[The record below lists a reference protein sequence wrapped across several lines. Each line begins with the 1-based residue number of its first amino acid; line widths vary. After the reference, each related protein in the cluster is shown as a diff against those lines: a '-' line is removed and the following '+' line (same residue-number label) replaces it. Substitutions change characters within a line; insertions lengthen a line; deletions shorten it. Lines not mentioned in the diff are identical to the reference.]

1 MTINITAENSAFL
14 FIDVQEKLTAMLR
27 KDKAAKKAEIL
38 AKTAKILNIKTVL
51 TEQYPQGLGA
61 TIPQVKYCLPD
72 SAKFFE
78 KTSFNALDTEGVKEA
93 IGDIKNVFI
102 FGIETH
108 ICVFQTALALLENG
122 YNVFVV
128 KDACASRETDE
139 FKAGINLMEKEGAKI
154 MTTEMVIFELLK
166 SSKHPNFKEV
176 QLLIKKKNYAGK
188 TKIFPAPVTKK

>member
-1 MTINITAENSAFL
+1 MTIDITAQNSAFL
-14 FIDVQEKLTAMLR
+14 FIDVQEKLVGMLR

-38 AKTAKILNIKTVL
+38 AKTAKILNIKTIL

-61 TIPQVKYCLPD
+61 TIPTVKYNLPD

-78 KTSFNALDTEGVKEA
+78 KTSFNALLTDGVKEA
-93 IGDIKNVFI
+93 IGDVKNVFI

-108 ICVFQTALALLENG
+108 ICVYQTAHALLENG

-154 MTTEMVIFELLK
+154 LTTEMVIFELLK

-176 QLLIKKKNYAGK
+176 QFLIK
-188 TKIFPAPVTKK
+188 

>member
-1 MTINITAENSAFL
+1 MTINITAQNCAFL

-78 KTSFNALDTEGVKEA
+78 KTSF
-93 IGDIKNVFI
+93 
-102 FGIETH
+102 
-108 ICVFQTALALLENG
+108 
-122 YNVFVV
+122 
-128 KDACASRETDE
+128 
-139 FKAGINLMEKEGAKI
+139 LM
-154 MTTEMVIFELLK
+154 
-166 SSKHPNFKEV
+166 H
-176 QLLIKKKNYAGK
+176 
-188 TKIFPAPVTKK
+188 

>member
-1 MTINITAENSAFL
+1 MTIDINTENSAFL

-51 TEQYPQGLGA
+51 TEQYPQGLGS
-61 TIPQVKYCLPD
+61 TIPSVKYCLPD
-72 SAKFFE
+72 SAKTFE
-78 KTSFNALDTEGVKEA
+78 KTSFNALDTDGVKDA
-93 IGDIKNVFI
+93 LGDVKNVFI

-108 ICVFQTALALLENG
+108 ICVLQTALALLQTG
-122 YNVFVV
+122 YNVFVI

-154 MTTEMVIFELLK
+154 MTTEIVLFELLK
-166 SSKHPNFKEV
+166 TAKHPNFKEV
-176 QLLIKKKNYAGK
+176 QLLIK
-188 TKIFPAPVTKK
+188 

>member
-1 MTINITAENSAFL
+1 MTINITTDNSAFL
-14 FIDVQEKLTAMLR
+14 FIDIQEKLTAMLK

-51 TEQYPQGLGA
+51 TEQYPQGLGS
-61 TIPQVKYCLPD
+61 TIPCVKYCLPD
-72 SAKFFE
+72 SAKTFE
-78 KTSFNALDTEGVKEA
+78 KTSFNALDTDGVKETL
-93 IGDIKNVFI
+93 GDVKNVFI

-108 ICVFQTALALLENG
+108 ICVFQTTLALLEHG
-122 YNVFVV
+122 YNVLVI

-166 SSKHPNFKEV
+166 TSKHPNFKEV
-176 QLLIKKKNYAGK
+176 QLLIK
-188 TKIFPAPVTKK
+188 

>member
-1 MTINITAENSAFL
+1 MTIDINTENSAFL

-51 TEQYPQGLGA
+51 TEQYPQGLGS
-61 TIPQVKYCLPD
+61 TIPSVKYCLPD
-72 SAKFFE
+72 SAKTFE
-78 KTSFNALDTEGVKEA
+78 KTSFNALETDGVKEA
-93 IGDIKNVFI
+93 LGNVKNVFI

-108 ICVFQTALALLENG
+108 ICVLQTALALLQNG
-122 YNVFVV
+122 YNVFVI

-154 MTTEMVIFELLK
+154 MTTEIVLFELLK
-166 SSKHPNFKEV
+166 TAKHPNFKEV
-176 QLLIKKKNYAGK
+176 QLLIK
-188 TKIFPAPVTKK
+188 

>member
-1 MTINITAENSAFL
+1 MTINITTENSAFL
-14 FIDVQEKLTAMLR
+14 FIDIQEKLTAMLR

-38 AKTAKILNIKTVL
+38 AKTAKILNIKTIL

-154 MTTEMVIFELLK
+154 MTTEIVIFELLK

-176 QLLIKKKNYAGK
+176 QLLIK
-188 TKIFPAPVTKK
+188 

>member
-1 MTINITAENSAFL
+1 MTINITTDNSAFL

-27 KDKAAKKAEIL
+27 KDKAAKKSEIL

-51 TEQYPQGLGA
+51 TEQYPQGLGS

-93 IGDIKNVFI
+93 IGEVKNVFI

-108 ICVFQTALALLENG
+108 ICVFQTTLALLENG

-176 QLLIKKKNYAGK
+176 QLLIK
-188 TKIFPAPVTKK
+188 

>member
-1 MTINITAENSAFL
+1 MTINITAQNCAFL

-78 KTSFNALDTEGVKEA
+78 KTSFNALNTEGVKEA
-93 IGDIKNVFI
+93 LGDVKNIFI

-128 KDACASRETDE
+128 KDACASRETEE
-139 FKAGINLMEKEGAKI
+139 FKAGINLMEQEGAKI

-176 QLLIKKKNYAGK
+176 QLLIK
-188 TKIFPAPVTKK
+188 

>member
-1 MTINITAENSAFL
+1 MTINITTENSAFL
-14 FIDVQEKLTAMLR
+14 FIDIQKKLTAMLR

-78 KTSFNALDTEGVKEA
+78 KTSFNALDTECVKEA

-154 MTTEMVIFELLK
+154 MTTEIVIFELLK

-176 QLLIKKKNYAGK
+176 QLLIK
-188 TKIFPAPVTKK
+188 

>member
-1 MTINITAENSAFL
+1 MTIDITAQNSTFL
-14 FIDVQEKLTAMLR
+14 FIDVQEKLVGMLR

-38 AKTAKILNIKTVL
+38 AKTAKILNIKTIL

-61 TIPQVKYCLPD
+61 TIPTVKYNLPD

-78 KTSFNALDTEGVKEA
+78 KTSFNALLTDGVKEA
-93 IGDIKNVFI
+93 IGDVKNVFI

-108 ICVFQTALALLENG
+108 ICVYQTALALLENG

-154 MTTEMVIFELLK
+154 LTTEMVIFELLK

-176 QLLIKKKNYAGK
+176 QFLIK
-188 TKIFPAPVTKK
+188 